1 MVSLMPSHYNECSLL
16 TAGIIKGKIMAGIEL
31 KPVLN
36 YVIDWVQARVN
47 ERTSW
52 DGVTIIVISLI
63 ALIATPLVKYAAW
76 LGLVYGGWT
85 LWKREKI

>member
-1 MVSLMPSHYNECSLL
+1 
-16 TAGIIKGKIMAGIEL
+16 MAENAI

-36 YVIDWVQARVN
+36 YIIDWIQVRIN

-52 DGVTIIVISLI
+52 DGVTIIVISII

-76 LGLVYGGWT
+76 IGLGYGAWT
-85 LWKREKI
+85 LWKQEKK

>member
-1 MVSLMPSHYNECSLL
+1 
-16 TAGIIKGKIMAGIEL
+16 MAEIAI

-36 YVIDWVQARVN
+36 YVVDWVQARVN

-52 DGVTIIVISLI
+52 DGVTIIVISVI

-76 LGLVYGGWT
+76 IGLGYGAWT
-85 LWKREKI
+85 LWKREKVQ

>member
-1 MVSLMPSHYNECSLL
+1 
-16 TAGIIKGKIMAGIEL
+16 MAEIAI

-36 YVIDWVQARVN
+36 YIIDWVQARVN

-52 DGVTIIVISLI
+52 DGFTIIVISII

-76 LGLVYGGWT
+76 VGLGYGAWT
-85 LWKREKI
+85 LWKREKV

>member
-1 MVSLMPSHYNECSLL
+1 MAEI
-16 TAGIIKGKIMAGIEL
+16 AIKPI
-31 KPVLN
+31 VN
-36 YVIDWVQARVN
+36 YIIDWVQARVN

-52 DGVTIIVISLI
+52 DGLTIIIISII

-76 LGLVYGGWT
+76 IGLAYGAWT

>member
-1 MVSLMPSHYNECSLL
+1 
-16 TAGIIKGKIMAGIEL
+16 MAEIAI

-36 YVIDWVQARVN
+36 YIIDWIQARIN

-52 DGVTIIVISLI
+52 DGITIIVISII

-76 LGLVYGGWT
+76 IGLGYGAWT
-85 LWKREKI
+85 LWKREKV

>member
-1 MVSLMPSHYNECSLL
+1 MAEI
-16 TAGIIKGKIMAGIEL
+16 AIKPI
-31 KPVLN
+31 VN
-36 YVIDWVQARVN
+36 YIVDWVQARVN

-52 DGVTIIVISLI
+52 DGLTIIIISII

-76 LGLVYGGWT
+76 IGLAYGAWT